1 MRAFLIRFFIFISGG
16 LTYGLIEI
24 LFRGFTHWSMLIAGG
39 LCCVLL
45 HIISL
50 AQSMRIWQKCVLGGT
65 VITTVEFIAGAVL
78 NIALGLAVWDYC
90 SQPLNLMGQICPL
103 FSAAWTALSLPAVL
117 IFQKTDR
124 LLQGR

>member
-24 LFRGFTHWSMLIAGG
+24 LFRGFTHWSMLIASG

-50 AQSMRIWQKCVLGGT
+50 AQSMRIWQKCVLGGA
-65 VITTVEFIAGAVL
+65 VITTVEFVAGAVL
-78 NIALGLAVWDYC
+78 NIALGLAVWDYS
-90 SQPLNLMGQICPL
+90 SQPLNFMGQICPL
-103 FSAAWTALSLPAVL
+103 FSAAWTALSFPAVL